1 MARSGVRES
10 GFLFPVYTCAID
22 ILTVERGAR
31 ERGEIMAPNIFLMS
45 MVEGTLGVGKGP
57 ASPETVFVGAAH
69 GRRRQIVLAR
79 TRCCK
84 RGGRTTRSAGSR
96 LALEICR
103 APQCLIDM
111 VEPPGQWSSP
121 DAARTECWPRRSDV
135 KGGGGG
141 CCSRSSVPWLAQH
154 PHAAVVPRASLVVPG
169 RLSLSRGLRQWPARD
184 SIHAFRSGHF
194 GRRHGMCGIVDAR
207 WQVAASLYGA
217 APPHEESGKRLDAER
232 QLATLRSY
240 GTRCRAS
247 QSSRSS
253 SRLFLYL

>member
-141 CCSRSSVPWLAQH
+141 VLFQELRALAGSASARCCCPEGVPCC
-154 PHAAVVPRASLVVPG
+154 PRASLVVQG
-169 RLSLSRGLRQWPARD
+169 SST
-184 SIHAFRSGHF
+184 
-194 GRRHGMCGIVDAR
+194 
-207 WQVAASLYGA
+207 VAGS
-217 APPHEESGKRLDAER
+217 
-232 QLATLRSY
+232 
-240 GTRCRAS
+240 
-247 QSSRSS
+247 
-253 SRLFLYL
+253 